1 MADTQQP
8 TTGGAGAASGA
19 LVVPPEVQQKFSALI
34 ELVKGSESM
43 NNEER
48 QYWVNILPIMTP
60 EQLKNLEEILMN
72 EKKQLAAIDE
82 KYSKEVATIGDEKV
96 VAQMEQEIKRKRAER
111 AQVEK
116 KLSDEEGKTEDSI
129 LEQIQNF

>member
-1 MADTQQP
+1 MADNPQP
-8 TTGGAGAASGA
+8 TTGGAAASGG
-19 LVVPPEVQQKFSALI
+19 LTIPPEIQQKFGPLI

-48 QYWVNILPIMTP
+48 QYWINILPIMTP
-60 EQLKNLEEILMN
+60 EQLKNLEDILMN

-96 VAQMEQEIKRKRAER
+96 VAQMEEEIKRKREQR
-111 AQVEK
+111 AKMEK
-116 KLSDEEGKTEDSI
+116 KLAEEEGKSEDS
-129 LEQIQNF
+129 LLKQIENF

>member
-8 TTGGAGAASGA
+8 TTGGAAAGG
-19 LVVPPEVQQKFSALI
+19 LVVPPEVQEKFAALI

-96 VAQMEQEIKRKRAER
+96 VAQMEEEIKRKRSER
-111 AQVEK
+111 AQIEK
-116 KLSDEEGKTEDSI
+116 KLADEEGKTEDS
-129 LEQIQNF
+129 LLQQIQNF

>member
-1 MADTQQP
+1 MADTQP
-8 TTGGAGAASGA
+8 TTGGAGAASGG
-19 LVVPPEVQQKFSALI
+19 LVVPPEVQEKFAALI

-60 EQLKNLEEILMN
+60 EQLKNLEEILLN

-96 VAQMEQEIKRKRAER
+96 VAQMEEEIKRKRSER
-111 AQVEK
+111 AQIEK
-116 KLSDEEGKTEDSI
+116 KLADEEGKTEDS
-129 LEQIQNF
+129 LLQQIQNF